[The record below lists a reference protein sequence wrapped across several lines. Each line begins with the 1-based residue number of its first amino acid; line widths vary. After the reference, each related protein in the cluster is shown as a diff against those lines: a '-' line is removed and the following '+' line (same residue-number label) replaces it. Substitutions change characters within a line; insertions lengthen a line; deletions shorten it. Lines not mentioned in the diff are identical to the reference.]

1 MNGDGI
7 IDTPTAKSALEMLE
21 IDELGL
27 DPADRNMLSLML
39 DKYGDKPVGLNT
51 IAALTGDEA
60 STIED
65 YYEPFLMRL
74 GMIQRTPKGR
84 IATDVARKHL
94 KK

>member
-1 MNGDGI
+1 
-7 IDTPTAKSALEMLE
+7 
-21 IDELGL
+21 
-27 DPADRNMLSLML
+27 ML

-84 IATDVARKHL
+84 IATDIARKHL
-94 KK
+94 NK